1 MNNYE
6 IFLVIGT
13 IASIVYVLWSNK
25 KGIKH
30 TFI

>member
-1 MNNYE
+1 MDNYE

-13 IASIVYVLWSNK
+13 IASAVYAIWSNK

>member
-6 IFLVIGT
+6 IFIATSMLIAVI
-13 IASIVYVLWSNK
+13 YVLWSNK